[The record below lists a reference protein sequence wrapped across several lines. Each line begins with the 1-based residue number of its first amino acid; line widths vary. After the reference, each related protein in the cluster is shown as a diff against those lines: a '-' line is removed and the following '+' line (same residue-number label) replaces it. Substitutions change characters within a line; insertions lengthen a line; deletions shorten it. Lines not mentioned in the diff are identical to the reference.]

1 MKGLLKKDF
10 YLTRSLGKSYLLI
23 LAIFA
28 LLAVFGV
35 YTPTFLTPYL
45 TLMCVM
51 CPINLFSYDEL
62 SRWDKYAAAL
72 PAGRQ
77 GVVMA
82 RYLFTLLLTL
92 AALVLVT
99 VIEVVT
105 FYLGVSEESTLID
118 TMLSGAIPVT
128 TGVLINALLLP
139 LLFKFGTQKAR
150 IYLMVLVGLGMG
162 AVFGLMAI
170 FGEPNGLTVPLLL
183 LLLSL
188 VCVLSLIPSYFVS
201 LRIYQKKDL

>member
-1 MKGLLKKDF
+1 MRGLLQKDF
-10 YLTRSLGKSYLLI
+10 YLTRSLGKGYLLI